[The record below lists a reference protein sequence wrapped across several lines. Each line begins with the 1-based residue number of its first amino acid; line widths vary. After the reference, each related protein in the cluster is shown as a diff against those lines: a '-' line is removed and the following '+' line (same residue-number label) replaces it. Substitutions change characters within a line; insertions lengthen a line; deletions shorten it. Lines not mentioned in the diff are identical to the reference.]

1 MLVSDS
7 MVTRTK
13 TESEVVMRATAA
25 RNIQVTGP
33 QNNAM
38 TYEGLAD
45 KSANYL
51 ANCKVSI
58 LGHELRFPQTETWFW
73 SDGKL
78 SLSSSFFNSE
88 TAVSLLETAYRP
100 IAAGSFSPP

>member
-1 MLVSDS
+1 

-45 KSANYL
+45 KMQTTWQTA
-51 ANCKVSI
+51 
-58 LGHELRFPQTETWFW
+58 RFQ
-73 SDGKL
+73 
-78 SLSSSFFNSE
+78 
-88 TAVSLLETAYRP
+88 Y
-100 IAAGSFSPP
+100 